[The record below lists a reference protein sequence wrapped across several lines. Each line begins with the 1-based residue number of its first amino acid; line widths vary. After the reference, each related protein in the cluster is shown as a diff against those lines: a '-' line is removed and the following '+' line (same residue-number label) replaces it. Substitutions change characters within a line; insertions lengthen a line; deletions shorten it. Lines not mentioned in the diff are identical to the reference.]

1 MVATEVTKKIEAL
14 STDDYNMVIALID
27 RLSSKPTAYLENIR
41 KKHLNVNPM
50 SMDEI
55 NAEIEKYR
63 SEKHA

>member
-1 MVATEVTKKIEAL
+1 MIAAEVTKKMEAL
-14 STDDYNMVIALID
+14 APDDYDMVVTLID
-27 RLSSKPTAYLENIR
+27 RLSSKPSSYLEKIR

-63 SEKHA
+63 SEKKA

>member
-1 MVATEVTKKIEAL
+1 MIAVEVAKKMEAL
-14 STDDYNMVIALID
+14 SPDDYNMVITLID
-27 RLSSKPTAYLENIR
+27 RLSSKPSSYLETIR

-63 SEKHA
+63 SEKKA